1 LWLELATH
9 ANEMAAL
16 LHRRAATIEAVA
28 LDQPPSVNSLF
39 PRLPAPAIEPLRE
52 WCFFWDWD
60 VSSHQV
66 RWMTAWDTTAD
77 DVEVFSDGVA
87 KILATCN

>member
-1 LWLELATH
+1 
-9 ANEMAAL
+9 
-16 LHRRAATIEAVA
+16 
-28 LDQPPSVNSLF
+28 VNSLF

-52 WCFFWDWD
+52 WCFFWDWE

-77 DVEVFSDGVA
+77 DVEVFVEGVA